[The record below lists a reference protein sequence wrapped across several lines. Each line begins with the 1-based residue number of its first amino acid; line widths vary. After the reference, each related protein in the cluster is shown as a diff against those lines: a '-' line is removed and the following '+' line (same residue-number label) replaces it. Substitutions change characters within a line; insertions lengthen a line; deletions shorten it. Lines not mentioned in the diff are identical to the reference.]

1 MHRQLAVPDLCPSTL
16 TNLSG
21 KPCLPWVCCCA
32 QTSLGGRQA
41 QDAGQAIRRHME
53 SAKGTNYQLF
63 FYTSPYKRSIQT
75 CMGIR

>member
-1 MHRQLAVPDLCPSTL
+1 LANLVFPTL
-16 TNLSG
+16 PL
-21 KPCLPWVCCCA
+21 VFVCCA
-32 QTSLGGRQA
+32 QTTLGCRQA
-41 QDAGQAIRRHME
+41 QDAGQSIRRHME

>member
-1 MHRQLAVPDLCPSTL
+1 MILCWL
-16 TNLSG
+16 
-21 KPCLPWVCCCA
+21 
-32 QTSLGGRQA
+32 QTSLGCRQA

-53 SAKGTNYQLF
+53 SAKGTNYKLF